1 MPQAPVYADV
11 TVTDL
16 PVSVTSAAGGAGQTV
31 AITTP
36 TVGAE
41 LKNGLDG
48 PIEYQVGAAGWLFL
62 DTGAGVLLPI
72 NLAYTTL
79 KLRKA
84 ASTRSVAFGAV
95 VSYSAGTALKT
106 RNGSVFSNVIV
117 SSVAPSNGDGEP
129 DGTIYIQTA

>member
-1 MPQAPVYADV
+1 MAQTPVYADV

-31 AITTP
+31 PLTVA
-36 TVGAE
+36 TVGVE

-62 DTGAGVLLPI
+62 DTSAGILLPI

-79 KLRKA
+79 KLRKG
-84 ASTRSVAFGAV
+84 ASTRAVAFGVV
-95 VSYSAGTALKT
+95 VSYSVASELETP
-106 RNGSVFSNVIV
+106 NGSVFSNIV
-117 SSVAPSNGDGEP
+117 VSATAPSNGDGRP